1 MSRRYGSFQ
10 DGGAGFGG
18 RNWNSTSQIPFE
30 SLELDESKDART
42 VFIGNLDCRVTR
54 KMLYELMVQAGP
66 VEAIRIVPPRDFNG
80 GAPVKTISFVRYEH
94 AVSVRYAL
102 LVLRDVKL
110 FRSSITLNFSGQY
123 KARQPPD
130 FPPRPT
136 TFFELPRGLEDASD
150 KLKQSLV
157 GRKFINDLKDYN
169 TGFYQQQQAK
179 SSRDYDDDPNDDDE
193 DEDEKHFRRPQK
205 QSDRRSRYHDDRD
218 HHHHHHRQPQ
228 RTPRGDSSYP
238 TDRRGRQV
246 DEPPPQKGKH
256 IRFDEEEDY
265 STSLSKYASG
275 GDSRSARRSGKSE
288 KGRCDGGERR
298 SEEQRDRRSEGEEQR
313 DRPGKKSKKDRLRSE
328 ASKRKRVG

>member
-80 GAPVKTISFVRYEH
+80 GAPVKTISFVRYEKEARGQRPVRAPRAARRQIFPQQHH
-94 AVSVRYAL
+94 AQLLGSVQ
-102 LVLRDVKL
+102 
-110 FRSSITLNFSGQY
+110 G
-123 KARQPPD
+123 RQPPD

-157 GRKFINDLKDYN
+157 GRKFINDLKDYKHRLLPAA
-169 TGFYQQQQAK
+169 TGEELAGL
-179 SSRDYDDDPNDDDE
+179 R
-193 DEDEKHFRRPQK
+193 RRPERRRRRRGREAFQTSSK
-205 QSDRRSRYHDDRD
+205 TVRQTIALPRRSRPHT
-218 HHHHHHRQPQ
+218 HHHRQPQ
-228 RTPRGDSSYP
+228 RTPRGDFLIRLTGEGASTQAVVTVGRP
-238 TDRRGRQV
+238 GDQANRRR
-246 DEPPPQKGKH
+246 
-256 IRFDEEEDY
+256 
-265 STSLSKYASG
+265 AG
-275 GDSRSARRSGKSE
+275 GWGD
-288 KGRCDGGERR
+288 RR

-313 DRPGKKSKKDRLRSE
+313 DRREKIEERP
-328 ASKRKRVG
+328 ASLGSVNAKRVG

>member
-80 GAPVKTISFVRYEH
+80 GAPVKTISFVRYEKEARGQRPVRAPRAARRQIFPQQHH
-94 AVSVRYAL
+94 AQLLGSVQ
-102 LVLRDVKL
+102 
-110 FRSSITLNFSGQY
+110 G
-123 KARQPPD
+123 RQPPD

-150 KLKQSLV
+150 KLKQSL
-157 GRKFINDLKDYN
+157 
-169 TGFYQQQQAK
+169 QQQAK
-179 SSRDYDDDPNDDDE
+179 SSRDYDDDPNDDDD

-218 HHHHHHRQPQ
+218 HTH
-228 RTPRGDSSYP
+228 T
-238 TDRRGRQV
+238 TTVNRR
-246 DEPPPQKGKH
+246 
-256 IRFDEEEDY
+256 
-265 STSLSKYASG
+265 
-275 GDSRSARRSGKSE
+275 
-288 KGRCDGGERR
+288 ERR
-298 SEEQRDRRSEGEEQR
+298 AVTFLSD
-313 DRPGKKSKKDRLRSE
+313 
-328 ASKRKRVG
+328 

>member
-1 MSRRYGSFQ
+1 
-10 DGGAGFGG
+10 
-18 RNWNSTSQIPFE
+18 
-30 SLELDESKDART
+30 
-42 VFIGNLDCRVTR
+42 
-54 KMLYELMVQAGP
+54 MLYELMVQAGP
-66 VEAIRIVPPRDFNG
+66 VEAIRIVPPR
-80 GAPVKTISFVRYEH
+80 ISTH

-136 TFFELPRGLEDASD
+136 TFFELPRGLEDALD
-150 KLKQSLV
+150 KLK
-157 GRKFINDLKDYN
+157 
-169 TGFYQQQQAK
+169 QQQQAK
-179 SSRDYDDDPNDDDE
+179 SSRDYDDDPNDDGRG
-193 DEDEKHFRRPQK
+193 EDEKHFRRPQK

-275 GDSRSARRSGKSE
+275 GDSRSARRSGKS
-288 KGRCDGGERR
+288 RR
-298 SEEQRDRRSEGEEQR
+298 AGVM
-313 DRPGKKSKKDRLRSE
+313 G
-328 ASKRKRVG
+328 